1 MFKKLLIGTLAAVI
15 VVAAGASAYMA
26 LAAPSVE
33 IQASSAIESI
43 PTEIDIPT
51 NASAPN
57 HLAAPIQAIA
67 NTDLTS
73 DEIAGL
79 VYMFEEE
86 KLARDVYNFL
96 FSIWGQPTFQNIA
109 LSEQAHMDAIRQ
121 LLVQYNI
128 TVPDDVAGTFNIPS
142 LQALYNDLVA
152 SGTLSLADALKVGA
166 TIEEVD
172 ILDLQAQ
179 IELTG
184 NADILMVYN
193 NLLTGSFN
201 HLRNFVNVLS
211 RQTGEIYQ
219 PQYLSAELYQTII
232 SDSNGSGQ
240 VGANGSAAGNYAND
254 TTKGSKGYHGG
265 RP

>member
-1 MFKKLLIGTLAAVI
+1 
-15 VVAAGASAYMA
+15 
-26 LAAPSVE
+26 
-33 IQASSAIESI
+33 
-43 PTEIDIPT
+43 
-51 NASAPN
+51 
-57 HLAAPIQAIA
+57 
-67 NTDLTS
+67 
-73 DEIAGL
+73 
-79 VYMFEEE
+79 MFEEE
-86 KLARDVYNFL
+86 KLARDVYNFF
-96 FSIWGQPTFQNIA
+96 FSLWGQPTFQNIA

-121 LLVQYNI
+121 LLIQYNI
-128 TVPDDVAGTFNIPS
+128 TVPDDVAGTFTITS
-142 LQALYNDLVA
+142 LQALYNNLVA
-152 SGTLSLADALKVGA
+152 TGTLSLTDALKVGA

-179 IELTG
+179 IALTS

-232 SDSNGSGQ
+232 SASNGNSQ
-240 VGANGSAAGNYAND
+240 VGKNDSVTGNYTND
-254 TTKGSKGYHGG
+254 TTKGSKGYRGG

>member
-15 VVAAGASAYMA
+15 IVAAGASAYLA

-33 IQASSAIESI
+33 TQNSPIMESI
-43 PTEIDIPT
+43 PNEMDTST
-51 NASAPN
+51 NATAPD
-57 HLAAPIQAIA
+57 HVTAPVQTIA

-73 DEIAGL
+73 DEITGL

-96 FSIWGQPTFQNIA
+96 FSLWGQPTFQNIA

-128 TVPDDVAGTFNIPS
+128 TFPDDVAGIFNDTS

-152 SGTLSLADALKVGA
+152 TGSLSLADALKVGA

-179 IELTG
+179 IALTS
-184 NADILMVYN
+184 NPNILMVYN
-193 NLLTGSFN
+193 NLLSGSFN
-201 HLRNFVNVLS
+201 HLRNFVNVLN
-211 RQTGEIYQ
+211 RQTGIIYQ
-219 PQYLSAELYQTII
+219 PQYLSAELYQTIL
-232 SDSNGSGQ
+232 SASNGNNQ
-240 VGANGSAAGNYAND
+240 FRTND
-254 TTKGSKGYHGG
+254 SVDGLSTNNTTKGSKGYRGG